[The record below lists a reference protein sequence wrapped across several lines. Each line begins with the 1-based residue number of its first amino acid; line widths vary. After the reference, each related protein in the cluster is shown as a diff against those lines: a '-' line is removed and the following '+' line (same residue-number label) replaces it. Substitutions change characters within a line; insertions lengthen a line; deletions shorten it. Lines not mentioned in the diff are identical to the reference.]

1 MSSFDYDLL
10 VVGSGPGG
18 QEAALAA
25 ARLGKRVAV
34 VERKPYVGGVSL
46 QTGTIPSKALREAA
60 YLTSRSATLGM
71 RRTIQLRAASEPG
84 FLAEA
89 MGQKDR
95 VVDRKEAQLLERL
108 MGEGVILI
116 PGEAGFVD
124 PHTLSVAGPRGGRQQ
139 LSAAI
144 IVLATGSRPRRPASV
159 PFDRERVLDSTSLLK
174 IRRLP
179 SSLIVV
185 GGGVIASEFA
195 TMFAALGSQVT
206 LIDSHDRLLA
216 YLDEDIV
223 SRLIDDFKDMNI
235 SLRMNTRISRI
246 ERDVD
251 AVAVTTEDGNAL
263 RADALLYALGREPN
277 YDLLNLDRAGLV
289 ADDNG
294 WVRINA
300 YHQTSQPHIYIVG
313 DLAGRPSLASTAMEQ
328 GRIAVHHAFHG
339 EVLQSEQH
347 LPMAIYTIPE
357 VSYVGETE
365 RELQK
370 RKADYVAGFARY
382 ADTARGQI
390 IGDEQGLLKLLV
402 DSENRSILGV
412 HIIGESASE
421 LVHVGQM
428 AMTCHATV
436 DVLAATVFNY
446 PTLAQCYKTAAL
458 ECLGQLRQ
466 EQAEPEALRQK

>member
-34 VERKPYVGGVSL
+34 IERKPYVGGVSL

-60 YLTSRSATLGM
+60 YLISRSASLGM
-71 RRTIQLRAASEPG
+71 RRTIQTRAASEPG
-84 FLAEA
+84 FLSEA
-89 MGQKDR
+89 LSQKDGI
-95 VVDRKEAQLLERL
+95 VDSKEAQLLERL
-108 MGEGVILI
+108 MTEGVMLI
-116 PGEAGFVD
+116 PGEACFAD
-124 PHTLSVAGPRGGRQQ
+124 AHTLRVTGPRGDRQQ
-139 LSAAI
+139 LSAAV

-159 PFDRERVLDSTSLLK
+159 PFDRERVLDSTSVLK

-185 GGGVIASEFA
+185 GGGVIGCEFA
-195 TMFAALGSQVT
+195 SMFAALGSAVT
-206 LIDSHDRLLA
+206 LIDSHDRLLS

-223 SRLIDDFKDMNI
+223 SRLIEDFSDMNI
-235 SLRMNTRISRI
+235 ALRMTTRISRI
-246 ERDVD
+246 ERTDG
-251 AVAVTTEDGNAL
+251 AVTVHTENGDVL
-263 RADALLYALGREPN
+263 HADALLYALGREPN
-277 YDLLNLDRAGLV
+277 YDLLELHRAGLV

-294 WVRINA
+294 WVRINE

-328 GRIAVHHAFHG
+328 GRLAVHHAFQAN
-339 EVLQSEQH
+339 VLHSASC

-370 RKADYVAGFARY
+370 RGADYVAGHGPY
-382 ADTARGQI
+382 AQTARGRI
-390 IGDEQGLLKLLV
+390 IGSEHGLLKLLV
-402 DSENRSILGV
+402 DRASRSILGV

-428 AMTCHATV
+428 AMTCQAKV
-436 DVLAATVFNY
+436 DVLASTVFNY
-446 PTLAQCYKTAAL
+446 PTLAQCYKSAAL
-458 ECLGQLRQ
+458 ECLARLRPGS
-466 EQAEPEALRQK
+466 EDE